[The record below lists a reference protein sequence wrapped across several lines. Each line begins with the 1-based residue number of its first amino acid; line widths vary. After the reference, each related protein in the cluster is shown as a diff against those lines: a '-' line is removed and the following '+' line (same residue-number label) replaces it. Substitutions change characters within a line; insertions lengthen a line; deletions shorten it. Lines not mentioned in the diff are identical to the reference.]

1 MKENRAIAIDGD
13 SGSGKST
20 VGKLIGEK
28 LGYEFVDSGLL
39 YRAATLAVIQEGMEE
54 KKDKWA
60 SIIEK
65 TRFDLNNGKV
75 IMNNKEVSF
84 EKLRSKEVDSLVS
97 PVSTVKE
104 VRESVNNVLRKIASD
119 KNVVMVGRDI
129 GSVVLKNAF
138 LKIYLTAN
146 IRERANRRFRELFE
160 KGIKI
165 SFEEVMEN
173 LTKRDVIDSSRNIAP
188 LTVANDA
195 YVVDTTNLSVNE
207 VVNKIMQFIKGREY
221 ALQNNTRIS

>member
-39 YRAATLAVIQEGMEE
+39 YRAATLAIIQEGMEE

-75 IMNNKEVSF
+75 IMNSKEISF

-146 IRERANRRFRELFE
+146 LRERANRRFRELFE
-160 KGIKI
+160 KGINI
-165 SFEEVMEN
+165 SFKDVMEN

-195 YVVDTTNLSVNE
+195 YVIDTTNLSVNE

>member
-1 MKENRAIAIDGD
+1 MKENKAIAIDGD

-20 VGKLIGEK
+20 AGKLIGEK

-39 YRAATLAVIQEGMEE
+39 YRAATLAIIKYGMEE
-54 KKDKWA
+54 KEDKWA

-65 TRFDLNNGKV
+65 TRFDLRNGKV
-75 IMNNKEVSF
+75 IMNNEEISF
-84 EKLRSKEVDSLVS
+84 ERLRSKEVDSLVS

-104 VRESVNNVLRKIASD
+104 VRESVNNVLREIASD

-138 LKIYLTAN
+138 IKIYLTAN
-146 IRERANRRFRELFE
+146 IKERANRRFRELLK

-165 SFEEVMEN
+165 SFEEVVEN
-173 LTKRDVIDSSRNIAP
+173 LTKRDIMDSSRNIAP

-195 YVVDTTNLSVNE
+195 YVIDTTNLSVSE
-207 VVNKIMQFIKGREY
+207 VINKIMQFIRGRKY

>member
-39 YRAATLAVIQEGMEE
+39 YRAATLAVIKEGMEE

-75 IMNNKEVSF
+75 IMNDKEVSF

-146 IRERANRRFRELFE
+146 LRERANRRFRELFK
-160 KGIKI
+160 KGTKI
-165 SFEEVMEN
+165 SFEEVMKN
-173 LTKRDVIDSSRNIAP
+173 LTKRDAIDSSRNIAP

-195 YVVDTTNLSVNE
+195 YVIDTTNLSVNE